1 MFCRP
6 MSLALFDPFGL
17 SAPGSAARRSRT
29 YSSLSSLFSL
39 FSLFSQLIFLS
50 MARPPRQMCP
60 NNEDALGD
68 SRCVGLTE
76 HALRLSPLGRPRV
89 SSHTEP
95 TPSAITCRAVP
106 SMAPAQHRAPLPSL
120 PPDLPPQHCRL
131 SKLRQLRTDIVP
143 QTTCLSFHG

>member
-1 MFCRP
+1 

-17 SAPGSAARRSRT
+17 SALGSAARRSHT
-29 YSSLSSLFSL
+29 YSSLSSLSSL

-50 MARPPRQMCP
+50 LARPPQQTCP

-95 TPSAITCRAVP
+95 TPSATMCRAVP
-106 SMAPAQHRAPLPSL
+106 SMAPAQHRAPSPSL